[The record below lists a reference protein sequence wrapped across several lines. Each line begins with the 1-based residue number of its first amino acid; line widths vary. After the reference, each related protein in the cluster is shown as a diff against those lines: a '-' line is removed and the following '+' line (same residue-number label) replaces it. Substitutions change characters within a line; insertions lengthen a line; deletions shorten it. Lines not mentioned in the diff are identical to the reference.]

1 MHSNW
6 LCLQARNVLHKDA
19 ERACSVNFDM
29 HTWLGNCWKKKEKA
43 SVLGNWTSN
52 SILDPFSL
60 FTSPFFHHPH
70 RILLSPMS
78 FRKSIW
84 WKQTQHRRNILVQT
98 IYSLHNT
105 PKENICLPGTGRKKK
120 SCGCTDLN
128 METSQWLSGYYC
140 NEHLLTALFQLQR
153 QACSLGCSEFMRTW
167 MVPPCDY
174 YRLRGSCLSFACE
187 LDPERSPP
195 LCALT
200 MHGWSEQ
207 ASASATTWNELFL
220 DTSQEPL
227 MLNLISFAWSK
238 QDSLSVGRWNLNDH
252 LGKGKAAQ
260 AWANRDRWM
269 QNETM

>member
-29 HTWLGNCWKKKEKA
+29 HTWLGNCWKKKKEKA
-43 SVLGNWTSN
+43 SVLSNWTSN

-84 WKQTQHRRNILVQT
+84 WKQTQHRRNILIQT

-120 SCGCTDLN
+120 SCRCTDLN
-128 METSQWLSGYYC
+128 METSQWLNGYYC
-140 NEHLLTALFQLQR
+140 NEHLLTALPAAKTSMLTGMLWVH
-153 QACSLGCSEFMRTW
+153 ANLDGSSLWLLKASWILSVLCMWAGSSEISSFMRFNHAW
-167 MVPPCDY
+167 LVRASLCFCNHMKWIIS
-174 YRLRGSCLSFACE
+174 RQLS
-187 LDPERSPP
+187 
-195 LCALT
+195 
-200 MHGWSEQ
+200 G
-207 ASASATTWNELFL
+207 ASHA
-220 DTSQEPL
+220 
-227 MLNLISFAWSK
+227 
-238 QDSLSVGRWNLNDH
+238 
-252 LGKGKAAQ
+252 
-260 AWANRDRWM
+260 
-269 QNETM
+269 